1 MKELW
6 IVVVDDS
13 AVVRDHLNR
22 VFAKV
27 KGCRIVGLAANG
39 DEGLSM
45 IRALQPH
52 VVILD
57 ISMPHRNGIEV
68 LREIRKENSTMVI
81 VMFTADPSVVLEEIC
96 LKEGANYYLGKTQAF
111 ELIEICTGQLEQL

>member
-1 MKELW
+1 MKELR

-13 AVVRDHLNR
+13 VLVRDHLNR
-22 VFAKV
+22 VFAKIE
-27 KGCRIVGLAANG
+27 GCRIVGLAADG
-39 DEGLSM
+39 DEGLAM
-45 IRALQPH
+45 VHALQPH

-81 VMFTADPSVVLEEIC
+81 VMFTADPSVILEEIC
-96 LKEGANYYLGKTQAF
+96 LKEGADYYLGKTHAI
-111 ELIEICTGQLEQL
+111 ELLDICTEQLRQL

>member
-1 MKELW
+1 MKELR

-13 AVVRDHLNR
+13 VVVRDHLNR
-22 VFAKV
+22 VFAKIE
-27 KGCRIVGLAANG
+27 GCRIVGLAADG
-39 DEGLSM
+39 EEGLSM
-45 IRALQPH
+45 IRALEPH

-68 LREIRKENSTMVI
+68 LREIRKENSSMVI

-96 LKEGANYYLGKTQAF
+96 LKEGADYYLDKTHAF
-111 ELIEICTGQLEQL
+111 ELIDICMDQLRQL